1 MELIGIIVMIA
12 GVLGF
17 AATWIGM
24 LTIAPLMVWG
34 GLAVVGMIITILT
47 RRPGN

>member
-12 GVLGF
+12 GVAGF
-17 AATWIGM
+17 AATWIGA
-24 LTIAPLMVWG
+24 LNIAPLMVWG
-34 GLAVVGMIITILT
+34 GLAVVGMIITVLT